1 MFVLFLS
8 SSYSVLS
15 STLLT
20 LTLTSSLSFSFHR
33 FHCFV
38 RFTRD
43 LLTKQTTHL
52 IAQQAG
58 GAKYDEAIKHSQ
70 SIQIVSPHWLESCHA
85 AQKRLSEDSFCIPN
99 TGGDPNQQQQQQQQQ
114 AEENSHMVLVKE
126 CQRLGT
132 AGGTI
137 PPNPLFAGLY
147 FYWVGFDDDEE
158 EDNGNDNGN
167 GVSTVALKQ
176 QLMRLVRRS
185 MGTILWD
192 VSDRITHVVVCQNCN
207 RKAR

>member
-1 MFVLFLS
+1 
-8 SSYSVLS
+8 
-15 STLLT
+15 
-20 LTLTSSLSFSFHR
+20 
-33 FHCFV
+33 
-38 RFTRD
+38 
-43 LLTKQTTHL
+43 
-52 IAQQAG
+52 
-58 GAKYDEAIKHSQ
+58 
-70 SIQIVSPHWLESCHA
+70 
-85 AQKRLSEDSFCIPN
+85 
-99 TGGDPNQQQQQQQQQ
+99 
-114 AEENSHMVLVKE
+114 MVLVKE